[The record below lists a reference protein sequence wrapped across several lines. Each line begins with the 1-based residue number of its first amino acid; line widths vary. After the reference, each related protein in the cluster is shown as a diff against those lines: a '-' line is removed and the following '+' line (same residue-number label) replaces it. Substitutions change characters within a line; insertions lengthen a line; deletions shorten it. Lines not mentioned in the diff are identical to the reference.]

1 MKRHTKNLKKIN
13 SKILLVVFF
22 ITMFLLGTSYAILTQ
37 ELTLTGTVNMKIE
50 DEGTDL
56 TITNFNTG
64 IDPIYTQ
71 YLFNIIP
78 VSGYKVVGIT
88 IQNTLSRTINNW
100 TVEFTSSRNAETTKP
115 TNNQLSAYLGAEF
128 AYGSVTNS
136 NGTVIVTGND
146 TLAPGDT
153 KTVYVFFSCNLLNN
167 NITFGNERA
176 YYTPNR
182 GRLNNSKSNIRLT
195 SLNDVKNNDY
205 KRFDIYETDEF
216 AILICYDTTIVAD
229 NLYNTIMYIFI
240 GDNTGSDISN
250 IKFDVKYRN
259 SNLSNLLASS
269 ISIVENNDSGASF
282 ICNDVINNK
291 TCKGYIVTGLKTYG
305 GFDGM
310 EITNISYSVSNGNT
324 VNEEQDITIN
334 NDNNLGHDDKEIIDN
349 NTSEKSDEITIE
361 TSSNTFNNDILN
373 VLNIENIDA
382 NNNTVIKNEA
392 NQDTTNINEEN
403 IEENDINEN
412 NNKEND
418 SNKLDEKENN
428 IIDKN

>member
-1 MKRHTKNLKKIN
+1 MKK
-13 SKILLVVFF
+13 
-22 ITMFLLGTSYAILTQ
+22 LTRWQ
-37 ELTLTGTVNMKIE
+37 Y
-50 DEGTDL
+50 DL
-56 TITNFNTG
+56 
-64 IDPIYTQ
+64 D
-71 YLFNIIP
+71 
-78 VSGYKVVGIT
+78 
-88 IQNTLSRTINNW
+88 
-100 TVEFTSSRNAETTKP
+100 
-115 TNNQLSAYLGAEF
+115 
-128 AYGSVTNS
+128 
-136 NGTVIVTGND
+136 
-146 TLAPGDT
+146 
-153 KTVYVFFSCNLLNN
+153 

-205 KRFDIYETDEF
+205 KRFDIYETEEF
-216 AILICYDTTIVAD
+216 AILICYDTTVVAD

-310 EITNISYSVSNGNT
+310 EISNISYSVSNGST
-324 VNEEQDITIN
+324 VNEQQDITIN
-334 NDNNLGHDDKEIIDN
+334 NDNNSGHDDKEIIDN

-361 TSSNTFNNDILN
+361 TSSNTLNNDILN

-382 NNNTVIKNEA
+382 NNNTVTKNEA
-392 NQDTTNINEEN
+392 SQNTTNINEKN
-403 IEENDINEN
+403 IEEDDINEN
-412 NNKEND
+412 NNNENN
-418 SNKLDEKENN
+418 SNKLDDKEND
-428 IIDKN
+428 IIEKNWQNDT